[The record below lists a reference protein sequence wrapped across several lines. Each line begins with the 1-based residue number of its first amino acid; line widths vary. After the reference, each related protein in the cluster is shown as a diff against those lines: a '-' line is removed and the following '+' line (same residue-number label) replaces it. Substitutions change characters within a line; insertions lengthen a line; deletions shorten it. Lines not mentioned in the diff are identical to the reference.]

1 MGFVLNRDSRGSF
14 GEKKKKKK
22 KTRQGIFVFLPARAP
37 QHSLTSA
44 KKEEKRLLYVFFPH
58 PESQVRDVAR
68 VLMRECVRVLWQDG
82 NTARFPSCPPLSIT
96 AGTNENRHLY
106 SPYGTKNICHLRI
119 WMVASYFCQAFT
131 IFVPKGYR
139 GTEKHK

>member
-1 MGFVLNRDSRGSF
+1 MGFVLNRDSRGRF
-14 GEKKKKKK
+14 GKEKKKKK

-68 VLMRECVRVLWQDG
+68 VLMRGCVCVCVCDKMGTQPDFLLR
-82 NTARFPSCPPLSIT
+82 PPCLFLQVQMKT
-96 AGTNENRHLY
+96 D
-106 SPYGTKNICHLRI
+106 ICIH
-119 WMVASYFCQAFT
+119 
-131 IFVPKGYR
+131 P
-139 GTEKHK
+139 TEQKTPVR